1 MEAKTKKPKVKNIR
15 GGKLLL
21 KFLEETDLWE
31 KWSVLGLCIFAR
43 NLYRRCH
50 IDTNQYS
57 QVSRFIYYNNP
68 NKNQYSAYWFKI
80 GDKQARINHLRKLLY
95 DNTRTT

>member
-1 MEAKTKKPKVKNIR
+1 METKTKKPKVKNIR

-31 KWSVLGLCIFAR
+31 WWDSTGLCLFAKK
-43 NLYRRCH
+43 LYERCQ
-50 IDTNQYS
+50 IDSNQYS
-57 QVSRFIYYNNP
+57 QVWRFMYYNNP
-68 NKNQYSAYWFKI
+68 NKSPYSVYWFKM